1 MKSLHFYLHGICPT
15 PAVFTK
21 LPEVTLLHSLQHGT
35 CSLPLALLIGGD
47 LMKRVE
53 ETELSR

>member
-1 MKSLHFYLHGICPT
+1 MKSLHFHLHGICPT
-15 PAVFTK
+15 SAVSTR
-21 LPEVTLLHSLQHGT
+21 LPEVTLLHSLQYGT